1 MREQATETKLK
12 VGGVNLDH
20 VLIDSGVLCN
30 LIDLLKHIGCESMRC
45 NKALFAF
52 VAKSS
57 Y

>member
-30 LIDLLKHIGCESMRC
+30 FIDLLKHIGCESVRC